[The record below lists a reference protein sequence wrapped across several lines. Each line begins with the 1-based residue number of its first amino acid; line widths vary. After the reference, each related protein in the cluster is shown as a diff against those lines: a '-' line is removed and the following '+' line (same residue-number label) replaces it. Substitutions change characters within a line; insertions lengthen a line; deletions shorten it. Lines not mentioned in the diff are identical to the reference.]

1 MTEINNDIKNNTTKN
16 IEINGNK
23 EKNNNVENSD
33 IYNNILENQI
43 QKLGFLTN
51 MPSENI
57 IEKKQKKEELKRL
70 KEKQNELTKK
80 INSVKNKKNEMNEIS
95 FNNIS
100 KAKVDSNL
108 CTYNIKNMKSLEIN
122 LIDKLNE
129 VKDQIK
135 VLNNDIGQNKK
146 KELKQLKLE
155 SIKFDE
161 TNIYQQ
167 LLKQNS
173 MRLKEI
179 EKNYKNKLMNYEEEL
194 NVINMKLKK
203 EKELKMMNLK
213 KFENIKLME
222 DINSPSNRN
231 NFLYIKMEKD
241 FLEKEKKLINN
252 TIIQRKI
259 KNIFYKQNI
268 DEEEKEEYKNYKKNL
283 VKKAQEQTNNM
294 KKLWHSRSM
303 MMKIY
308 QSTKNNKIF
317 QKEEIN
323 IKKEQI
329 KDKNKD
335 RIKYSKEKVKLPIIN
350 ERLKEESE
358 WRQIDIKNLKGKE
371 RVNFINKKYKQK
383 GIKITSIAQCG
394 KNALRENKMNK
405 NSRQSNL
412 AFNIYSYEGIRRNNR
427 EKNIKLFQKNKSSD
441 NIIMKK
447 KENINPKEINY
458 LNDLKEI
465 NKKQVHNWNGYI
477 MKNRNGFDTDGIKII
492 QKKIENIDE
501 KVKLNKELMNVNGGY
516 INNTELGNKVNN
528 MILDSIK
535 GKLAILDG
543 LYNNNINE

>member
-1 MTEINNDIKNNTTKN
+1 MNEINNDIKNNTTKN

-194 NVINMKLKK
+194 NIINKKLKK

-252 TIIQRKI
+252 IIIQRKI

-268 DEEEKEEYKNYKKNL
+268 DEDEKEEYKNYKKNL

-383 GIKITSIAQCG
+383 GIKITSIAQYG
-394 KNALRENKMNK
+394 KNALRKNKMNK

-458 LNDLKEI
+458 LNDLKET

-477 MKNRNGFDTDGIKII
+477 MKNKSGFDTDGIKII

-501 KVKLNKELMNVNGGY
+501 KVKLNKELMNVKGGY

>member
-16 IEINGNK
+16 IEINEIK
-23 EKNNNVENSD
+23 EKKINVENSD

-51 MPSENI
+51 IPSGNI
-57 IEKKQKKEELKRL
+57 IEKKQKKEELKHL

-95 FNNIS
+95 FNNVS
-100 KAKVDSNL
+100 NSKVDRNL
-108 CTYNIKNMKSLEIN
+108 CTFNKKNLKSIEIN
-122 LIDKLNE
+122 LIDKLNV

-146 KELKQLKLE
+146 KELKQLKIE
-155 SIKFDE
+155 STKFDE

-173 MRLKEI
+173 MRLKEV

-194 NVINMKLKK
+194 NIINMKLKK
-203 EKELKMMNLK
+203 EKELKMMNLRK
-213 KFENIKLME
+213 IENIKFME
-222 DINSPSNRN
+222 DIRTPTNRN
-231 NFLYIKMEKD
+231 NILYIKMEKD

-252 TIIQRKI
+252 IILQRKI
-259 KNIFYKQNI
+259 KNIFYKQNNDI
-268 DEEEKEEYKNYKKNL
+268 EEEKAEYENLKNNL
-283 VKKAQEQTNNM
+283 EKRAQEQTNNM

-308 QSTKNNKIF
+308 QNTNKIF
-317 QKEEIN
+317 QREEIN
-323 IKKEQI
+323 IKQEQI

-350 ERLKEESE
+350 EKLKEESK
-358 WRQIDIKNLKGKE
+358 RRLIDIKNLKGKE
-371 RVNFINKKYKQK
+371 RVNFINKEYKQK
-383 GIKITSIAQCG
+383 GIKITSIAQYG
-394 KNALRENKMNK
+394 KKYALSKNQ
-405 NSRQSNL
+405 NSRQRNL
-412 AFNIYSYEGIRRNNR
+412 AFNIYSYEDLRRRNNKK
-427 EKNIKLFQKNKSSD
+427 KNIKLFQKNKSSD

-447 KENINPKEINY
+447 KDNINPREINY
-458 LNDLKEI
+458 LNDLKETR
-465 NKKQVHNWNGYI
+465 KEQVHNWNGYI
-477 MKNRNGFDTDGIKII
+477 IKNTDGFDTDGIKII

-501 KVKLNKELMNVNGGY
+501 KVKLNKELMNVKGGY
-516 INNTELGNKVNN
+516 VNNTELGNKVNN
-528 MILDSIK
+528 LILDSIK

>member
-252 TIIQRKI
+252 IIIQRKI

-329 KDKNKD
+329 KNKNKD

-383 GIKITSIAQCG
+383 GIKITSIAQYG
-394 KNALRENKMNK
+394 KNALRKNKMNK

-412 AFNIYSYEGIRRNNR
+412 AFNIYSYDGIRRNNR
-427 EKNIKLFQKNKSSD
+427 KKNIKLFQKNKSSD

-458 LNDLKEI
+458 LNDLKET
-465 NKKQVHNWNGYI
+465 NKKQIHNWNGYI
-477 MKNRNGFDTDGIKII
+477 MKNRSGFDTDGIKII

-501 KVKLNKELMNVNGGY
+501 KVKLNKELMNVKGGY

>member
-1 MTEINNDIKNNTTKN
+1 MNEINNDIKNNTTKN

-194 NVINMKLKK
+194 NIINMKLKK

-252 TIIQRKI
+252 IIIQRKI

-268 DEEEKEEYKNYKKNL
+268 DEDEKEEYKNYKKNL

-383 GIKITSIAQCG
+383 GIKITSIAQYG
-394 KNALRENKMNK
+394 KNALRKNKMNK

-458 LNDLKEI
+458 LNDLKET

-477 MKNRNGFDTDGIKII
+477 MKNKSGFDTDGIKII

-501 KVKLNKELMNVNGGY
+501 KVKLNKELMNVKGGY